1 MPSCLVCAVKW
12 FGEDERGREK
22 LERDVE
28 EGGEGLL
35 RLSLQET
42 LDLEMRVKVLEV
54 GGNQADGDTGAE
66 AMPGRVIVVHLVSKM
81 SW

>member
-1 MPSCLVCAVKW
+1 
-12 FGEDERGREK
+12 
-22 LERDVE
+22 
-28 EGGEGLL
+28 L